1 MSMPAFLRD
10 RAEAAA
16 PVAQMIPT
24 DEVFSAIGVSMSFS
38 AGEEIYAQDDESDMV
53 YQVQRGAV
61 RASRLLGD
69 GRRQIAG
76 FYYAGDLFGLEAGP
90 THRASA
96 EALCDSKILV
106 TKRSSLKHYGEAGE
120 RLERLIWRATG
131 QELGRAQDH
140 MMLLARKSAYERVAG
155 FLADVAK
162 RQGSAWNELAMSRQ
176 DIADHLGLTIETV
189 SRMVTQLQ
197 ADGLV
202 ALEGCRR
209 FRVAAPVR
217 LADLVAA

>member
-1 MSMPAFLRD
+1 MSMPALLLD
-10 RAEAAA
+10 RSAFCEPRA
-16 PVAQMIPT
+16 PLNSPGEI
-24 DEVFSAIGVSMSFS
+24 FGAIGVAMTFS
-38 AGEEIYAQDDESDMV
+38 SGEEIYAQDEETDMV

-61 RASRLLGD
+61 RASRLLVD

-76 FYYAGDLFGLEAGP
+76 FYYPGDLFGLETGP

-106 TKRSSLKHYGEAGE
+106 AKRSALKHYGEAGE

-155 FLADVAK
+155 FLSDVAE
-162 RQGSAWNELAMSRQ
+162 RQGAAWNELAMSRQ
-176 DIADHLGLTIETV
+176 DMADHLGLTIETV
-189 SRMVTQLQ
+189 SRMITQLQ

-202 ALEGCRR
+202 ALESCRR
-209 FRVAAPVR
+209 FRVAAPDR

>member
-1 MSMPAFLRD
+1 M
-10 RAEAAA
+10 
-16 PVAQMIPT
+16 
-24 DEVFSAIGVSMSFS
+24 
-38 AGEEIYAQDDESDMV
+38 
-53 YQVQRGAV
+53 
-61 RASRLLGD
+61 RASRLLVD

-76 FYYAGDLFGLEAGP
+76 FYYPGDLFGLETGP

-106 TKRSSLKHYGEAGE
+106 AKRSALKHYGEAGE

-140 MMLLARKSAYERVAG
+140 MMLLARKSAYERVAR
-155 FLADVAK
+155 FLSDMAE
-162 RQGSAWNELAMSRQ
+162 RQGAAWTELALSRP
-176 DIADHLGLTIETV
+176 DIADHLGPTTETV
-189 SRMVTQLQ
+189 SRMITQLQ

-202 ALEGCRR
+202 ALESCRR
-209 FRVAAPVR
+209 FRVASPDR